1 MFSDLIIRYTKPL
14 WISSVVGVYVGF
26 VIVLSEKL
34 DPVKSGVPEISEEA
48 LHIMLE
54 AFVLSASVIF
64 TLEPAQIVI
73 FEPASAVANGS
84 IFRITVS
91 ISSPVQGA
99 TLLPCNVNTMA
110 PVSFAPLW
118 YCGCKL
124 FIPFKGVNVPVPFV
138 VQ

>member
-1 MFSDLIIRYTKPL
+1 M
-14 WISSVVGVYVGF
+14 
-26 VIVLSEKL
+26 
-34 DPVKSGVPEISEEA
+34 
-48 LHIMLE
+48 
-54 AFVLSASVIF
+54 
-64 TLEPAQIVI
+64 

-99 TLLPCNVNTMA
+99 MLFACNVNSMA
-110 PVSFAPLW
+110 PVSFVPLW

-124 FIPFKGVNVPVPFV
+124 FIPFIGVIVPVPSV